1 MKKYTTL
8 SLILMLLSFPL
19 LGQNKSDLEKNKL
32 FGKVKNIFSF
42 KVSYG
47 DKNDTIFFSKDYYN
61 ENGMNLKYIDFSE
74 YSRIDSIINTYNK
87 KNQILSKVEYKR
99 ISSLSSD
106 DVENS
111 IDTSIYEYN
120 NKCNEPTKIKS
131 SNRNYQISY
140 IFDDKC
146 RRVSETEIGRG
157 RTQVTNITYDSKGR
171 IIKQTFTYEEEKPD
185 KVVMYKYD
193 DEKNTL
199 TYLEYSPRYDVYREK
214 MITQF
219 SSTQKIIQKTFF
231 NMPTAGGSITF
242 SKGSKS
248 EPNQIHLIKKYQ
260 FNNDDKLITETHLD
274 GNNNELLKVEVFYDD
289 KKELKEQRFYKNGH
303 LEYREEYKYVD
314 GKRLE
319 EKQFLLDK
327 KKPQYVKTRKYNAN
341 GQLLEFILFEDNNRY
356 SNKYVYDQFNNKI
369 EKKELKN
376 DKLLNTEFT
385 KIEYYE

>member
-19 LGQNKSDLEKNKL
+19 LGQNKTDLEKNKL
-32 FGKVKNIFSF
+32 FGKIKSILSF
-42 KVSYG
+42 KVNYG
-47 DKNDTIFFSKDYYN
+47 YKNDTILFSKEYYN
-61 ENGMNLKYIDFSE
+61 ENGMNMKYIDFSE
-74 YSRIDSIINTYNK
+74 YSKIDSIVNTYNK
-87 KNQILSKVEYKR
+87 KNQLISKVEYKR
-99 ISSLSSD
+99 VSSLSSD

-111 IDTSIYEYN
+111 NDTSIYEYN
-120 NKCNEPTKIKS
+120 NKCNEPTTIKS
-131 SNRNYQISY
+131 SKRNYQINY

-146 RRVSETEIGRG
+146 RRISETEIGRG
-157 RTQVTNITYDSKGR
+157 RTQITQITYDSKER
-171 IIKQTFTYEEEKPD
+171 LIKQTFTYEGEKPD
-185 KVVMYKYD
+185 KVETYKYD

-214 MITQF
+214 TVTQF
-219 SSTQKIIQKTFF
+219 SNTQKIIQKTFF

-242 SKGSKS
+242 SKGSKN
-248 EPNQIHLIKKYQ
+248 EPNQIYLIKKYQ
-260 FNNDDKLITETHLD
+260 FNSDDKLIMETHLD

-289 KKELKEQRFYKNGH
+289 KKELKEQKFYKNGH
-303 LEYREEYKYVD
+303 LEYREEYKYAD

-319 EKQFLLDK
+319 EKQFLLDN
-327 KKPQYVKTRKYNAN
+327 KKPQYIKTRKYNAN

-376 DKLLNTEFT
+376 DKLLNTVFT
-385 KIEYYE
+385 KIEYYK